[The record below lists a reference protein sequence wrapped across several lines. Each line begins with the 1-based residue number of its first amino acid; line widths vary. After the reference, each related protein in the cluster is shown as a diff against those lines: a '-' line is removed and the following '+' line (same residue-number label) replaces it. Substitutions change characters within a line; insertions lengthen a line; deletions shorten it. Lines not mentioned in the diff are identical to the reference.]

1 MQTTTERW
9 ADHIHSALVQKIVS
23 GELQPG
29 DMLNE
34 LPLADEFGVSRT
46 PVREA
51 LQRLSAGGLA
61 ERGPRRAFVV
71 RQMDMAAMGDLFEAV
86 GEMEGLVAHMA
97 ALRMTE
103 LERQSLVRIVSEG
116 ERDDIDYALTNARF
130 HSAIHSGA
138 HNQVLSATLTDL
150 NLRTLPW
157 RVAQLRARMSRVQ
170 SSRIEH
176 RAIMEAILAH
186 DGDEAARR
194 MRAHMAASFMG
205 LVEIVRKTGSAP

>member
-1 MQTTTERW
+1 MQTTERW

-29 DMLNE
+29 DLLNE

-61 ERGPRRAFVV
+61 ERGTRRAFVV
-71 RQMDMAAMGDLFEAV
+71 RQMDMGAMQDLFEAV
-86 GEMEGLVAHMA
+86 GELEGLVAHMA
-97 ALRMTE
+97 SLRMTE
-103 LERQSLVRIVSEG
+103 LERQALVRIVTEG
-116 ERDDIDYALTNARF
+116 ERDDIDYTLTNARF
-130 HSAIHSGA
+130 HDAIHTGA
-138 HNQVLSATLTDL
+138 HNQVLSATLKNL

-157 RVAQLRARMSRVQ
+157 RVAQLRARMTRVQ

-176 RAIMEAILAH
+176 RAIMEAILVH
-186 DGDEAARR
+186 DGDGAARG

-205 LVEIVRKTGSAP
+205 LVEIVSKTGNAS